1 MEIITISV
9 MEEFFWE
16 TDQTICL
23 IPANSD
29 IIH

>member
-1 MEIITISV
+1 MEITTISL

-16 TDQTICL
+16 TDQTVCR
-23 IPANSD
+23 IPANSG